1 MTGRLRNPQRVKDEK
16 AIKAIKRA
24 GFTVATLAVT
34 LFAVWALAGCSTP
47 KIEYRPIPAM
57 LIPPIPI
64 LPKIPA
70 TELECLSSP
79 TYFNLATRDRLLRQ
93 DNEALRALLRV
104 AP

>member
-1 MTGRLRNPQRVKDEK
+1 VISAL
-16 AIKAIKRA
+16 KRA
-24 GFTVATLAVT
+24 CLTVAMFAVT

-57 LIPPIPI
+57 LIPPVPI
-64 LPKIPA
+64 LPKILA
-70 TELECLSSP
+70 AELECLSSP
-79 TYFNLATRDRLLRQ
+79 TYFDLATRDRLLRQ